1 MEVEVETQ
9 IGVVRIE
16 TELLLRLN
24 ARPLIIIINHWATQ
38 LLGLNRNNNNSNI
51 NERMVHG
58 L

>member
-24 ARPLIIIINHWATQ
+24 ARPLIIINHWATQ
-38 LLGLNRNNNNSNI
+38 LLGLDRNNNNSNI
-51 NERMVHG
+51 NERVVHG